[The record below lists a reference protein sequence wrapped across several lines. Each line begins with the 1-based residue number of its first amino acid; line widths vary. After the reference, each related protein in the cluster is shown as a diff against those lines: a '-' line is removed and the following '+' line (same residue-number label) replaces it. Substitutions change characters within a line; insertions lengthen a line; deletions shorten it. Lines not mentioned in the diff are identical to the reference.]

1 MNNSVIKTTMNL
13 RIEAVVVGR
22 VAMKQLANADPI
34 KGRTLE
40 QIQPRANALAN
51 ERRGDS
57 LQLPLARRRPHA
69 TRRHRRVGR
78 ARRGQHRPAQAFV
91 HHLVM
96 SKENIPYNFLLF

>member
-1 MNNSVIKTTMNL
+1 MNL

-40 QIQPRANALAN
+40 KIQPRANALAD
-51 ERRGDS
+51 EGRGDS
-57 LQLPLARRRPHA
+57 LQLPLAHRRPHA
-69 TRRHRRVGR
+69 TRHRRGVGR